1 MADLP
6 RVRCLVTYCY
16 EEYHS
21 VDKQL
26 LQLTWAIPFAAA
38 VVCLHAHVLLL
49 CLQVLL
55 ENYLM
60 LAAALE
66 NQNLGRM
73 QDMLQ

>member
-1 MADLP
+1 MISCHLA
-6 RVRCLVTYCY
+6 V
-16 EEYHS
+16 
-21 VDKQL
+21 
-26 LQLTWAIPFAAA
+26 
-38 VVCLHAHVLLL
+38 VVCLHAFVLL